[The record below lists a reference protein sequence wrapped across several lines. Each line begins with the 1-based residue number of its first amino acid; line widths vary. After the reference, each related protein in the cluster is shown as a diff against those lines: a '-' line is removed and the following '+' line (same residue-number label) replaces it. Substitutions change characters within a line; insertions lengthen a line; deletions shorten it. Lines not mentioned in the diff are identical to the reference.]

1 MPWNYPLKRGIAL
14 KISNIR
20 GLRFNSIFRGML
32 PVFVL
37 AHFTHHLFTALLV
50 PLMPLIRNEF
60 ALDYTKS
67 GLLLSV
73 FSLSYGI
80 SHLPAGW
87 LADRIGARI
96 LITIA
101 ICGVALAGLLV
112 GLSQTYTMM
121 LGSLALMGLLGG
133 GYHTTSPPLISAL
146 AKPNNRGRALGIH
159 LIGGSASFFMAP
171 LIAAAIAVALG
182 WRAPFIIL
190 AIPTIAFGII
200 FYILLGRFSEIKK
213 SRQRSISSPGHSEVQ
228 QRSHHLVPFIILA
241 TFTAA
246 VLFSAISFIPLFL
259 VDNFGL
265 TEEAAAAFFA
275 IIYFAGL
282 LASPLGGYL
291 SDRFGRV
298 SVLVTASFIAGP
310 VIYMLN
316 MAPFGFGIG
325 AILFI
330 IGAILYIPQ
339 PASEAYIVDHV
350 PSHRRSS
357 ILGIYFSGAILG
369 SSAIIPLLG
378 YSVDHVGFSTSFT
391 IAGVALAV
399 VTLACSI
406 WIWVKSTRQV

>member
-1 MPWNYPLKRGIAL
+1 MNREIAL
-14 KISNIR
+14 KVSNIKRFLSNSPFR
-20 GLRFNSIFRGML
+20 GLL

-37 AHFTHHLFTALLV
+37 AHFVHHLLPALLV
-50 PLMPLIRNEF
+50 PLMPMIRDEF

-96 LITIA
+96 LVTVA

-121 LGSLALMGLLGG
+121 LGSLALMGVLGG
-133 GYHTTSPPLISAL
+133 GYHPASPPLISASVEP
-146 AKPNNRGRALGIH
+146 KNRGRALGIH
-159 LIGGSASFFMAP
+159 LIGGSSSFFLAP
-171 LIAAAIAVALG
+171 LIGAAIAVALG

-190 AIPTIAFGII
+190 VVPTIAFGII
-200 FYILLGRFSEIKK
+200 FYVLLGRLVEKNK
-213 SRQRSISSPGHSEVQ
+213 DKHRSISSPEHPTIP
-228 QRSHHLVPFIILA
+228 QRPHHLVPFIILA

-298 SVLVTASFIAGP
+298 SVLLAVSFLAGP
-310 VIYMLN
+310 VIFMLN
-316 MAPFGFGIG
+316 IVPFGFGIG
-325 AILFI
+325 AILFM
-330 IGAILYIPQ
+330 IGAVLYIPQ
-339 PASEAYIVDHV
+339 PATEAYIVGQAS
-350 PSHRRSS
+350 SHRRSS
-357 ILGIYFSGAILG
+357 ILGIYFSGGIMGAGAIT
-369 SSAIIPLLG
+369 PLLG
-378 YSVDHVGFSTSFT
+378 YFIDHVGFSTSFT
-391 IAGVALAV
+391 IAGVALV
-399 VTLACSI
+399 VVSLTCSI
-406 WIWVKSTRQV
+406 WLWGKAIHRV